1 MQNEFSVFRFSLVFR
16 LSSLVFR
23 LNMQTEK
30 QLRGAIGEQA
40 AVDYLRQ
47 QGFMIVERNCRI
59 GRSEIDIIASR
70 YDELHDLIAQ
80 KGKILCFV
88 EVKTRKYGSMTA
100 PEEAITEQKMRA
112 MRRAAS
118 SYMAQCHSMLE
129 PKFSLI
135 AVEMI
140 GDRVEAL
147 RFVEDA
153 LQYNW

>member
-1 MQNEFSVFRFSLVFR
+1 
-16 LSSLVFR
+16 
-23 LNMQTEK
+23 MQTEK

-40 AVDYLRQ
+40 AVEYLRK

-70 YDELHDLIAQ
+70 YDELH
-80 KGKILCFV
+80 FV

-129 PKFSLI
+129 PKFSLR

>member
-1 MQNEFSVFRFSLVFR
+1 
-16 LSSLVFR
+16 
-23 LNMQTEK
+23 MQTEK

-40 AVDYLRQ
+40 AVEYLRK

-70 YDELHDLIAQ
+70 YDELH
-80 KGKILCFV
+80 FV

-135 AVEMI
+135 AVEVI

-147 RFVEDA
+147 RFIEDA